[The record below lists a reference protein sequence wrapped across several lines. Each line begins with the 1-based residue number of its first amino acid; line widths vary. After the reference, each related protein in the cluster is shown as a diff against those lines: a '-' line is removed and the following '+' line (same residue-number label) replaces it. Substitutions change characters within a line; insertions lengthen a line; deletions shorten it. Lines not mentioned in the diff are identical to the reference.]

1 MDEKQLR
8 GQENICNIM
17 IDNNFIENLY
27 TNLPEETRHYLDIA
41 IEKVVEAKRNGGKVI
56 VVTGSGPNIHEGVT
70 TLIAEFINK
79 GLVDGVTTSSAVVSH
94 EMGGVLDKVKRINI
108 HEIGEE
114 FLDFEKMPRGDIF
127 ELTEL
132 TDAQWDELKK
142 EMIIDDA
149 LVERCNEKEGT
160 VIIKAAGNMAYPM
173 GLRNETLAP
182 VIMEM
187 AHTRHVPFE
196 EVAGWGCDEHTMLG
210 AGARK
215 GVPVLVSV
223 PQLIGGGQVGI
234 SIADSIPVA
243 ERCYR
248 ISRMLGD
255 ADVIIE
261 SAVAL
266 TQEIHDGP
274 FETYTGHGIWAS
286 WNGFKT
292 YSLKNKTLIRFDL
305 DENLKKAWDL
315 DKKSGEVQA
324 AIDKG
329 LPKTKMSKIPFRM
342 EMSAFSRLEKS
353 IPVIGDIGVLWSVM
367 GYKVAKA
374 LGVELEYISY
384 PQQTEPGK
392 AMRQWIVDN
401 VDYMKMDKIRE
412 WLCS

>member
-1 MDEKQLR
+1 
-8 GQENICNIM
+8 M

-41 IEKVVEAKRNGGKVI
+41 IEKVVEAKRNGGKVV

-114 FLDFEKMPRGDIF
+114 FLDFSKMPRGDIF

-132 TDAQWDELKK
+132 TDAQWDELKR
-142 EMIIDDA
+142 EMIINDA

-292 YSLKNKTLIRFDL
+292 YSLKDKTLIRFDL

-412 WLCS
+412 WLNK

>member
-1 MDEKQLR
+1 
-8 GQENICNIM
+8 M
-17 IDNNFIENLY
+17 IDEQFINSLY
-27 TNLPEETRHYLDIA
+27 ESLNEDSRHYLDIA
-41 IEKVVEAKRNGGKVI
+41 IEKIVETKKKGGKVV

-94 EMGGVLDKVKRINI
+94 EMGGVLDKVKRISI

-114 FLDFEKMPRGDIF
+114 FLDFEKMPRGDVF

-132 TDAQWDELKK
+132 NDEQWDHLRK
-142 EMIIDDA
+142 EMIIEEA
-149 LVERCNEKEGT
+149 LVNRCKEKDGA

-173 GLRNETLAP
+173 GYRNEDIASEICEIARTC
-182 VIMEM
+182 
-187 AHTRHVPFE
+187 HVPFE
-196 EVAGWGCDEHTMLG
+196 TVAGWGCDERSMLG

-215 GVPVLVSV
+215 DIPVLVSV
-223 PQLIGGGQVGI
+223 PQLIGGGQIGI
-234 SIADSIPVA
+234 NIADSISVA

-248 ISRMLGD
+248 ISRMLSD

-274 FETYTGHGIWAS
+274 FETYTGHGIWAA
-286 WNGFKT
+286 WKGYKT
-292 YSLKNKTLIRFDL
+292 YSLKDKTLIRFDL

-315 DKKSGEVQA
+315 DKNSGDVQA

-353 IPVIGDIGVLWSVM
+353 IPVIGDIGVLWSILAL
-367 GYKVAKA
+367 KVSQA
-374 LGVELEYISY
+374 LNIKLDFISY
-384 PQQTEPGK
+384 PQQTPNGK
-392 AMRQWIVDN
+392 EMREWIVN
-401 VDYMKMDKIRE
+401 NIDYIKMEKIKA
-412 WLCS
+412 WLNNNS

>member
-1 MDEKQLR
+1 
-8 GQENICNIM
+8 M
-17 IDNNFIENLY
+17 IDEQFINSLY
-27 TNLPEETRHYLDIA
+27 ESLNEDSRHYLDIA
-41 IEKVVEAKRNGGKVI
+41 IEKIVETKKKGGKVV

-94 EMGGVLDKVKRINI
+94 EMGGVLDKVKRISI

-114 FLDFEKMPRGDIF
+114 FLDFEKMPRGDVF

-132 TDAQWDELKK
+132 NDKQWDALRK
-142 EMIIDDA
+142 EMIIDEA
-149 LVERCNEKEGT
+149 LVERCKEKDGT

-173 GLRNETLAP
+173 GYRNEDMASE
-182 VIMEM
+182 ICEI
-187 AHTRHVPFE
+187 AHTCHVPFE
-196 EVAGWGCDEHTMLG
+196 TVAGWGCDERSMLG

-215 GVPVLVSV
+215 DVPVLVSV
-223 PQLIGGGQVGI
+223 PQLIGGGQIGI
-234 SIADSIPVA
+234 SIADSISVA

-248 ISRMLGD
+248 ISRMLSD

-274 FETYTGHGIWAS
+274 FETYTGHGIWAA
-286 WNGFKT
+286 WKGYKT
-292 YSLKNKTLIRFDL
+292 YSLKDKTLIRFDL

-315 DKKSGEVQA
+315 DKNSGDVQA

-353 IPVIGDIGVLWSVM
+353 IPVIGDIGVLWSILAL
-367 GYKVAKA
+367 KVSQA
-374 LGVELEYISY
+374 LNIKLDFISY
-384 PQQTEPGK
+384 PQQTPNGK
-392 AMRQWIVDN
+392 EMREWIVN
-401 VDYMKMDKIRE
+401 NIDYIKMEKIKA
-412 WLCS
+412 WLNNNS

>member
-1 MDEKQLR
+1 
-8 GQENICNIM
+8 M
-17 IDNNFIENLY
+17 IDSNFIENLY
-27 TNLPEETRHYLDIA
+27 TNLPEETRRYLDIA
-41 IEKVVEAKRNGGKVI
+41 IEKVVEAKRNGGKVV

-132 TDAQWDELKK
+132 TDAQWDELKR

-292 YSLKNKTLIRFDL
+292 YSLKDKTLIRFDL

-374 LGVELEYISY
+374 LGVELGYISY

-412 WLCS
+412 WLNK